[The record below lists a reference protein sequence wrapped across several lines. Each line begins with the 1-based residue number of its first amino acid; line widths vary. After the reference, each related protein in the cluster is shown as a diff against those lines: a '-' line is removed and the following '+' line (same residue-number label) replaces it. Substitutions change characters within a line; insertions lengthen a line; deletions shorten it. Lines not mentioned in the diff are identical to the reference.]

1 MSAPRFLDTNILLY
15 SISRDPTEAH
25 KRDIAIALLDAD
37 DIALSVQVLQ
47 EFYVQATRAT
57 RPDAIAHDLAV
68 GLMRTWLRF
77 EIQEITL
84 PVMTGALDIRATY
97 GLSYWDAAIVAAARA
112 LGCRELYSEDM
123 SHGRE
128 IESVTINNPFR

>member
-1 MSAPRFLDTNILLY
+1 MSASRFLDTDILLY

-25 KRDIAIALLDAD
+25 KRDIATALLDAA

-47 EFYVQATRAT
+47 EFYVQATCAT

-77 EIQEITL
+77 EVQEITL
-84 PVMTGALDIRATY
+84 TVMTDALDIRANY
-97 GLSYWDAAIVAAARA
+97 RLSHWDAVIVAAARA
-112 LGCRELYSEDM
+112 LGCREVLSEGM

-128 IESVTINNPFR
+128 IGGVAIHNPFL